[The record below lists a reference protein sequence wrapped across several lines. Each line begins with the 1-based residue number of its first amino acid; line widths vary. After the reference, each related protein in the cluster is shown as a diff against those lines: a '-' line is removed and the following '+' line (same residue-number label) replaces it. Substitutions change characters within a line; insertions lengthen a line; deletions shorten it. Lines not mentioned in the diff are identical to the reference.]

1 MGVLVVRSLKK
12 SNQTANSLKEDEKN
26 QASNV
31 DLLSFAAGKT
41 RVCLPVAYLIS
52 IPTPA
57 VEPSSSPSA
66 SSAAAIVPGAAAS
79 AHLVL
84 LLLDVRRGVAEEGAA
99 AAPAASGGRAVAVT
113 MAMTVAA
120 RGGA

>member
-57 VEPSSSPSA
+57 IEPSSPSA
-66 SSAAAIVPGAAAS
+66 ASSATAVVPGAAS